1 MKKMYAFIC
10 RYEVRAAMVTLVAS
24 TLLIFASSIM
34 RYIGKPINWSLEI
47 SLFLFAWCVF
57 LSADAALRE
66 NRLVSLDLVTSK
78 LPPRVRVAMLLLS
91 YSIILVFLV
100 TLSYYGFILSYQ
112 TRARAFQGI
121 PNFSYTWVTL
131 SMPIASLLMIIT
143 TILKIRALCGM
154 LSVKRTG

>member
-1 MKKMYAFIC
+1 
-10 RYEVRAAMVTLVAS
+10 MVTLVAS

-66 NRLVSLDLVTSK
+66 NRLVSLDLITGK
-78 LPPRVRVAMLLLS
+78 LPPRLRLALLILS
-91 YSIILVFLV
+91 YAIIFVFLV
-100 TLSYYGFILSYQ
+100 TMSYYGFILSYR

-131 SMPIASLLMIIT
+131 SMPVASLLMMIST
-143 TILKIRALCGM
+143 GGKIRALCRMFSSRSGAQIN
-154 LSVKRTG
+154 GE